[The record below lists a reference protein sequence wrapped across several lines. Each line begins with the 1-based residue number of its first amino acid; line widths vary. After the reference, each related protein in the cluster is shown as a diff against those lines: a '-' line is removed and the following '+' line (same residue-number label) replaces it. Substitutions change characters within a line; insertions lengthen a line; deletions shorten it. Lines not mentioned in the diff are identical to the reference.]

1 LPIGLIWL
9 EPAREGVR
17 PAKTKRFTFPLCV
30 PGGFGTSVLLSWLK
44 ETYDAEMIAFRARI
58 GQTEKI

>member
-1 LPIGLIWL
+1 VIWL
-9 EPAREGVR
+9 DSAREDAR
-17 PAKTKRFTFPLCV
+17 PTKTKRLSFPLCV